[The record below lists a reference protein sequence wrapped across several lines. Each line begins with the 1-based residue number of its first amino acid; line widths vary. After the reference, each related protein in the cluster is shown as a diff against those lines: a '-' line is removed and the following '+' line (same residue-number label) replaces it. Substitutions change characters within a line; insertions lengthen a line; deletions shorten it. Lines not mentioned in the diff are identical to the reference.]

1 VTPAQKAWSWALD
14 YRYALA
20 HQAQAV
26 LDRTDPAGY
35 RAGGTRRPVVVL
47 PGIWETWHFLKPL
60 IEHLHGA
67 GHPVHVLAEL
77 GWNGGTVEAA
87 AERTVRHLREHD
99 LSDVMLV
106 AHSKGGLIG
115 KAAMLDAVEG
125 GRVDAMAAISTPF
138 SGSVYARYAPIRSI
152 RAFSPRDPTTL
163 RLAANREVNARIT
176 SIYGEFDPH
185 IPGGSEL
192 PGATNVRV
200 PVGGHFRILADARTL
215 SALDEA
221 LVRAA

>member
-1 VTPAQKAWSWALD
+1 VTPAQKARSWALD
-14 YRYALA
+14 YRYAVV
-20 HQAQAV
+20 HQVEAV
-26 LDRTDPAGY
+26 LDRTDPARY
-35 RAGGTRRPVVVL
+35 RDGGTRRPVVVL
-47 PGIWETWHFLKPL
+47 PGIWETWHFLKPM
-60 IEHLHGA
+60 IEHLHDA

-77 GWNGGTVEAA
+77 GWNGGSVDAA
-87 AERTVRHLREHD
+87 AALAVHHLRDHD
-99 LSDVMLV
+99 LTDVMLV

-138 SGSVYARYAPIRSI
+138 SGSVFARYAPIRSI
-152 RAFSPRDPTTL
+152 RAFSPRDPTTR

-200 PVGGHFRILADARTL
+200 PVGGHFRILADDRTL
-215 SALDEA
+215 SALDDA
-221 LVRAA
+221 LTRAA

>member
-1 VTPAQKAWSWALD
+1 MTPAQKARSWALD
-14 YRYALA
+14 YRYAVV
-20 HQAQAV
+20 HQVEAV
-26 LDRTDPAGY
+26 LDRTDPARY
-35 RAGGTRRPVVVL
+35 RIGGTRRPVVVL
-47 PGIWETWHFLKPL
+47 PGIWETWHFLKPM
-60 IEHLHGA
+60 IEHLHDA

-77 GWNGGTVEAA
+77 GWNGGSVDAA
-87 AERTVRHLREHD
+87 AELAVHHLRDHD
-99 LSDVMLV
+99 LTDVMLV

-115 KAAMLDAVEG
+115 KATMLDAVEG
-125 GRVDAMAAISTPF
+125 RRVDAMAAISTPF

-163 RLAANREVNARIT
+163 RLAANRAVNARIT

-200 PVGGHFRILADARTL
+200 PVGGHFRILADDRTL

-221 LVRAA
+221 LTRAA

>member
-1 VTPAQKAWSWALD
+1 MTPAEKAWSWALD
-14 YRYALA
+14 YRYAVA

-26 LDRTDPAGY
+26 LDRTDPARY
-35 RAGGTRRPVVVL
+35 RDGGTRRPVVVL

-60 IEHLHGA
+60 IEHLHHA

-77 GWNGGTVEAA
+77 GWNGGSVDAA
-87 AERTVRHLREHD
+87 AGLTVQHLRDHD
-99 LSDVMLV
+99 LTDVMIV

-125 GRVDAMAAISTPF
+125 GRVDAMAAISAPF

>member
-1 VTPAQKAWSWALD
+1 VTPAQKARSWALD
-14 YRYALA
+14 YRYAVV
-20 HQAQAV
+20 HQVEAV
-26 LDRTDPAGY
+26 LDRTDPARY
-35 RAGGTRRPVVVL
+35 RDGGTRRPVVVL
-47 PGIWETWHFLKPL
+47 PGIWETWHFLKPM
-60 IEHLHGA
+60 IEHLHDA

-77 GWNGGTVEAA
+77 GWNGGSVDAA
-87 AERTVRHLREHD
+87 AALAVHHLRDHD
-99 LSDVMLV
+99 LTDVMLV

-115 KAAMLDAVEG
+115 KATMLDAVEG
-125 GRVDAMAAISTPF
+125 RRVDAMAAISTPF

-163 RLAANREVNARIT
+163 RLAANRAVNARIT

-200 PVGGHFRILADARTL
+200 PVGGHFRILADDRTL

-221 LVRAA
+221 LTRAA